1 MSDTKVQGNALNL
14 SENHRSDGTELI
26 PAEVQ
31 ANVRHSA
38 PQSTDPQSTD
48 SPLVYGTT
56 IDDEGLLNNY
66 AIEPEIY
73 PSDYP
78 SLRQQT
84 RYAVMGVGAMLLV
97 VILVLIAFTAS

>member
-1 MSDTKVQGNALNL
+1 MSDTKVQGNPRNL

-31 ANVRHSA
+31 ANIRHTD
-38 PQSTDPQSTD
+38 PQSTDPQATD
-48 SPLVYGTT
+48 SPMVYGTT
-56 IDDEGLLNNY
+56 TDDEGLLNNY
-66 AIEPEIY
+66 AIEPEVY

-78 SLRQQT
+78 SPRQQN

>member
-1 MSDTKVQGNALNL
+1 MSYTKTQGNTLNL
-14 SENHRSDGTELI
+14 TENHRSDGTELI

-31 ANVRHSA
+31 ANIRHTD
-38 PQSTDPQSTD
+38 PELTDPQLTD
-48 SPLVYGTT
+48 PSLVYGST

-66 AIEPEIY
+66 AIEPEMY

-78 SLRQQT
+78 SLRQQN